1 MEKGQKRLNP
11 LRRGGA
17 TIPRLP
23 GKSQRFS
30 SLTGAAGFVSMPP
43 NRNNDETAMGKLDIL
58 YRDEHLIAINKPA
71 GLLVHR
77 SAVDRHETRYALQLL
92 RDQIGQ
98 RVYPVHRLDKPTSG
112 VLLFA
117 LHPAAAARLTATFT
131 GREVDKRYLAV
142 VRGHT
147 PEQARIDY
155 PLKEE
160 LDAASDELALSD
172 KPAQDAIT
180 DYRRLATAELPIP
193 VGRYPSARYS
203 LIEATPRTGRK
214 HQIRRHMKH
223 VFHPVIGDTSHGD
236 GRHNQFFRG
245 HLHCRR
251 LLLAATRLTLP
262 HPDSGRP
269 MTINAPLDREFA
281 AVIER
286 LGWREK
292 ISGDLLGS

>member
-1 MEKGQKRLNP
+1 MSFTELNLDSNLLKAIELSGFTTPTEIQREAIPVVLAGRDLMASAQTGTGKTAAFVLPAMQRLLTP
-11 LRRGGA
+11 AKAPGVG
-17 TIPRLP
+17 PRVLV
-23 GKSQRFS
+23 
-30 SLTGAAGFVSMPP
+30 LTP
-43 NRNNDETAMGKLDIL
+43 
-58 YRDEHLIAINKPA
+58 
-71 GLLVHR
+71 
-77 SAVDRHETRYALQLL
+77 TR
-92 RDQIGQ
+92 
-98 RVYPVHRLDKPTSG
+98 
-112 VLLFA
+112 
-117 LHPAAAARLTATFT
+117 
-131 GREVDKRYLAV
+131 
-142 VRGHT
+142 
-147 PEQARIDY
+147 
-155 PLKEE
+155 
-160 LDAASDELALSD
+160 ELANQVNENIRQL
-172 KPAQDAIT
+172 
-180 DYRRLATAELPIP
+180 
-193 VGRYPSARYS
+193 GRFC
-203 LIEATPRTGRK
+203 RK